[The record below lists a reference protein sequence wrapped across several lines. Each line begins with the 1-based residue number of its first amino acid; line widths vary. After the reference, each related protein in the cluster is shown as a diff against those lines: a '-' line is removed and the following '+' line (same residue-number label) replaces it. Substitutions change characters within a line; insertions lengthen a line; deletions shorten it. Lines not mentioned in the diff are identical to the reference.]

1 MTTDSNTN
9 TNINPIDPLRNLE
22 LEAMRRMMDHVHRE
36 RLEHLEVKLSEIDEW
51 VRKELHGIDT
61 RIDERFKQCER
72 IMLTDY
78 AHFAVKLA
86 FSYMGVNVD
95 DPKDLETLRK
105 NLRFNDTVRHGI
117 VKGFLALM
125 AAIFGGIGL
134 SIWLAFKDRFGWK

>member
-1 MTTDSNTN
+1 MGTGGNANT
-9 TNINPIDPLRNLE
+9 NPIDPLRNLE

-61 RIDERFKQCER
+61 RIDVRFKQCER
-72 IMLTDY
+72 IILTDS

-105 NLRFNDTVRHGI
+105 NLRFNDTVRYGV

-134 SIWLAFKDRFGWK
+134 SIWLA

>member
-1 MTTDSNTN
+1 MIMTTDSNTN
-9 TNINPIDPLRNLE
+9 TNSNQLRNLE

-72 IMLTDY
+72 IMLTDS

-134 SIWLAFKDRFGWK
+134 SIWLAFKDQFGWK

>member
-1 MTTDSNTN
+1 MRD
-9 TNINPIDPLRNLE
+9 LE

-61 RIDERFKQCER
+61 KIDERFKQCER
-72 IMLTDY
+72 IILTDS

-117 VKGFLALM
+117 IKGFFALL

-134 SIWLAFKDRFGWK
+134 SMWLTFKDQFGWK

>member
-1 MTTDSNTN
+1 MGTGGNANTN
-9 TNINPIDPLRNLE
+9 STDPIRDLE

-51 VRKELHGIDT
+51 VRKELHGIDA

-72 IMLTDY
+72 IILTDS

-105 NLRFNDTVRHGI
+105 NLRFNDTVRYGV

-134 SIWLAFKDRFGWK
+134 SIWLA